1 MVVFGALIA
10 VVAWNAGVRRL
21 GAANAAL
28 FMNLVPVT
36 AFAIRIAGG
45 YRPVAVE
52 LVGAALVVAAL
63 AGSNLA
69 LRRQAAGRAPNR
81 GQARAGTPSIVSG

>member
-1 MVVFGALIA
+1 MIPVSLLASDPANPPELLSTFG
-10 VVAWNAGVRRL
+10 GP
-21 GAANAAL
+21 
-28 FMNLVPVT
+28 VPP
-36 AFAIRIAGG
+36 FAIRSPGG

-52 LVGAALVVAAL
+52 LVGAALVIAAL

-81 GQARAGTPSIVSG
+81 GQARAGTASIVSG